1 MAYSINSSSGN
12 LLVTVPENTINTT
25 ATSLALVGR
34 GATNYGAAVNT
45 NLVHLTENFA
55 SSVQPAH
62 PLLGQTWYDSAN
74 DRLSYYKPSGWVNVR
89 IPEDYIMANIA
100 NIAGAVGAAG
110 ALSGVLGN
118 VGAQITNLGD
128 VFYDGNVAITYV
140 LQDLRSTINNNQS
153 FVTHLSNTFANA
165 NIAWANTL
173 MSLGANIT
181 SGSVTT
187 SAGISDFYEAVATA
201 TYSLATH
208 VETLQANY
216 NSLES
221 NTTALISHV
230 DSVFASANLAIAQQ
244 INTLLANV
252 TTGNVTTSAGILD
265 FSSAVANATSSYATR
280 ISGVESNVSTLTSN
294 TSAWIRQTEQTITT
308 ANLASS
314 QRITDLAASVTT
326 LTSNTS
332 AWIHTTEQA
341 LVTANSAIASRID
354 SLYASITTGNV
365 TTSAGILDFAEAVAN
380 ATSSYATQI
389 SGVTST
395 VGNLTSNVSTL
406 SSSVNGISSQYGV
419 TLNAGGHIAGFQI
432 LSGVTGPSEFIINA
446 DTFKIFTDGGSKN
459 PFTVTGAGVAL
470 TGNVAIDGNLVVAG
484 TIFTEAIA
492 TDAIT
497 INKIAPGA
505 SLPDYVRTYKGPGP
519 GPGIPLTYWLPLEL
533 DAAALNN
540 HCGAVD
546 TDSVRINL
554 QAGTYFYELSV
565 PVKSAGSDTNDS
577 CYTAIIKNP
586 TGVANTGA
594 YVTDTIYGYKGDP
607 GTSVTYWV
615 PDPIVYEV
623 LSTAGVNTVGDWQTA
638 TIFGVGRF
646 TLATA
651 SDISAAITTTDG
663 SPSMHMVAKDGYCT
677 TIVRIWRDY
686 AV

>member
-89 IPEDYIMANIA
+89 VPEDYIMANIA
-100 NIAGAVGAAG
+100 NIAAAAGAAG
-110 ALSGVLGN
+110 GNLSSSLGN
-118 VGAQITNLGD
+118 AIASITNLGD
-128 VFYDGNVAITYV
+128 IFNDGNVAITYV
-140 LQDLRSTINNNQS
+140 LQDLRSTVNNNQS
-153 FVTHLSNTFANA
+153 FVTTLSQTFANA

-173 MSLGANIT
+173 MTLGANIT
-181 SGSVTT
+181 SGNVTT

-230 DSVFASANLAIAQQ
+230 DYVYASANLAIAQR
-244 INTLLANV
+244 IDTLLANV
-252 TTGNVTTSAGILD
+252 TTGNVTTTAGILD
-265 FSSAVANATSSYATR
+265 FASAVANATGSYGTR
-280 ISGVESNVSTLTSN
+280 ISGLESN
-294 TSAWIRQTEQTITT
+294 
-308 ANLASS
+308 
-314 QRITDLAASVTT
+314 VTT

-332 AWIHTTEQA
+332 AWIRSTEQTQT
-341 LVTANSAIASRID
+341 TANLAIASRID

-432 LSGVTGPSEFIINA
+432 LSGITGPSEFIINA
-446 DTFKIFTDGGSKN
+446 DTFKIFTDDGSKN
-459 PFTVTGAGVAL
+459 PFSVTGGNIAMN
-470 TGNVAIDGNLVVAG
+470 GNVSINGNLVVAG
-484 TIFTEAIA
+484 TIFTEAIHENA
-492 TDAIT
+492 VTVPLSMTSSASIGADQAMTLDISDPENPVITGYPPILSYSFTMPSIGKIMVWWQAESGGTRQCYWRIKLNGTFIGYNRAGGAFQDAPVIVAEGT
-497 INKIAPGA
+497 
-505 SLPDYVRTYKGPGP
+505 
-519 GPGIPLTYWLPLEL
+519 GI
-533 DAAALNN
+533 
-540 HCGAVD
+540 
-546 TDSVRINL
+546 
-554 QAGTYFYELSV
+554 AGTNLVE
-565 PVKSAGSDTNDS
+565 
-577 CYTAIIKNP
+577 IIWEYGGGNIA
-586 TGVANTGA
+586 VQQLIILGA
-594 YVTDTIYGYKGDP
+594 
-607 GTSVTYWV
+607 
-615 PDPIVYEV
+615 
-623 LSTAGVNTVGDWQTA
+623 Q
-638 TIFGVGRF
+638 R
-646 TLATA
+646 
-651 SDISAAITTTDG
+651 
-663 SPSMHMVAKDGYCT
+663 
-677 TIVRIWRDY
+677 
-686 AV
+686 

>member
-1 MAYSINSSSGN
+1 MTYSIYRSNGN
-12 LLVTVPENTINTT
+12 LLVAVPEQTINTS
-25 ATSLALVGR
+25 ATSISLVGR
-34 GATNYGAAVNT
+34 GSINYGTSVNT
-45 NLVHLTENFA
+45 NLVHLVENFA
-55 SSVQPAH
+55 SNVQPAN
-62 PLLGQTWYDSAN
+62 PLLGQTWYDIAN

-89 IPEDYIMANIA
+89 IPEDSVMANIA
-100 NIAGAVGAAG
+100 GLAGN
-110 ALSGVLGN
+110 LSSVMGDASAN
-118 VGAQITNLGD
+118 ITNLYG
-128 VFYDGNVAITYV
+128 VFTDGNVAITYA
-140 LQDLRSTINNNQS
+140 LEDLRSTVNNNQS

-165 NIAWANTL
+165 NIAWANTIVT
-173 MSLGANIT
+173 LGATFGGN
-181 SGSVTT
+181 GNVTT
-187 SAGISDFYEAVATA
+187 SAGITDFYEAVATA

-230 DSVFASANLAIAQQ
+230 DYVYASANLAIAQR
-244 INTLLANV
+244 IDTLLANV
-252 TTGNVTTSAGILD
+252 TTGNVTTTAGILD
-265 FSSAVANATSSYATR
+265 FASAVANATSSYGIR
-280 ISGVESNVSTLTSN
+280 INGLESN
-294 TSAWIRQTEQTITT
+294 
-308 ANLASS
+308 
-314 QRITDLAASVTT
+314 VTT

-332 AWIHTTEQA
+332 AWIQTTEQT
-341 LVTANSAIASRID
+341 LTTANLAIASRID

-446 DTFKIFTDGGSKN
+446 DTFKIFTDDGSKN
-459 PFTVTGAGVAL
+459 PFSVTGGNIEMN
-470 TGNVAIDGNLVVAG
+470 GNVSINGNLLVSGTVV
-484 TIFTEAIA
+484 TEAIA

-519 GPGIPLTYWLPLEL
+519 GPGIPLTYWLPLPL

-546 TDSVRINL
+546 TDLHRINL

-565 PVKSAGSDTNDS
+565 PVKSGGSDTNDS
-577 CYTAIIKNP
+577 CYTAIIRNP
-586 TGVANTGA
+586 TTIGNTGA
-594 YVTDTIYGYKGDP
+594 YVTETLYGYKGDP
-607 GTSVTYWV
+607 GTSYTYWV

-651 SDISAAITTTDG
+651 TDISAAVTTTDG
-663 SPSMHMVAKDGYCT
+663 SPSMHMVARDGYCT
-677 TIVRIWRDY
+677 TIIRIWRDY
-686 AV
+686 AA

>member
-1 MAYSINSSSGN
+1 MTYSIYRSNGN
-12 LLVTVPENTINTT
+12 LLVAVPEQTINTS
-25 ATSLALVGR
+25 ATSISLVGR
-34 GATNYGAAVNT
+34 GSINYGTSVNT
-45 NLVHLTENFA
+45 NLVHLVENFA
-55 SSVQPAH
+55 SNVQPAH
-62 PLLGQTWYDSAN
+62 PLLGQTWYDIGN

-89 IPEDYIMANIA
+89 IPEDSVMANIA
-100 NIAGAVGAAG
+100 GLAGN
-110 ALSGVLGN
+110 LSSTSSN
-118 VGAQITNLGD
+118 STAW
-128 VFYDGNVAITYV
+128 ITY
-140 LQDLRSTINNNQS
+140 
-153 FVTHLSNTFANA
+153 LSNTFANA
-165 NIAWANTL
+165 NIAWANTI
-173 MSLGANIT
+173 MTLGANLT
-181 SGSVTT
+181 SGGVTT
-187 SAGISDFYEAVATA
+187 SAGITDFYEAVATA

-230 DSVFASANLAIAQQ
+230 DYVYASANLAIAQR
-244 INTLLANV
+244 IDTLLANV
-252 TTGNVTTSAGILD
+252 TTGNVTTTAGILD
-265 FSSAVANATSSYATR
+265 FASAVANATGSYGTR
-280 ISGVESNVSTLTSN
+280 ISGLESN
-294 TSAWIRQTEQTITT
+294 
-308 ANLASS
+308 
-314 QRITDLAASVTT
+314 VTT

-332 AWIHTTEQA
+332 AWIRSTEQTQT
-341 LVTANSAIASRID
+341 TANLAIASRID

-406 SSSVNGISSQYGV
+406 SSSINGVSAKYGV

-432 LSGVTGPSEFIINA
+432 LSGITGPSEFIINA

-459 PFTVTGAGVAL
+459 PFSVTGGNIAMN
-470 TGNVAIDGNLVVAG
+470 GNVSINGNLLVHGTVV
-484 TIFTEAIA
+484 TEAIA

-519 GPGIPLTYWLPLEL
+519 GPGIPLNYWLPLPL

-546 TDSVRINL
+546 TDLYRINL

-577 CYTAIIKNP
+577 CYTAIIRNP
-586 TGVANTGA
+586 TTIANTGS
-594 YVTDTIYGYKGDP
+594 YVTETIGGSKVDP
-607 GTSVTYWV
+607 GTEYTFWV
-615 PDPIVYEV
+615 PDLIVYEV

-651 SDISAAITTTDG
+651 ADISAAITTTDG

-677 TIVRIWRDY
+677 TIIRIWRDY